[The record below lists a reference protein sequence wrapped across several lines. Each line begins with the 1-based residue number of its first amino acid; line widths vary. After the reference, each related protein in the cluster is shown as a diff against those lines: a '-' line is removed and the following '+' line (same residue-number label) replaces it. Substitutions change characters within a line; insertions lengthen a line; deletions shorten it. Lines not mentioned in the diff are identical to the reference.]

1 MIDNDGNTV
10 TANSPAT
17 SPVKTSPVRAL
28 ILILAFAWV
37 GFVFAL
43 MVNPLTQPLIWVEQ
57 GKTTVTD
64 YAQDY
69 QMGVIARSEERFQA
83 YDEKVQN
90 RVLDRI
96 AYPMPSQQEGQH
108 FILQTMPFYF
118 AFMIPWSLLP
128 LRESYCL
135 FFASML
141 VAGIYSLYTLARK
154 QGEFSVSSTIMLLI
168 LVFTSAPAVYA
179 LRVGQAVI
187 FLLAL
192 MCGFM
197 YFWCK
202 KKSYLAGLC
211 LGLATFRP
219 QYSVIFLA
227 PVLMRKQWRMFAA
240 FFATE
245 VVLLLVSIFAV
256 GWDNVINYPAILF
269 HHDSRENYQGVNPHL
284 MISLRGVLT
293 GLSQSAVLA
302 ISIAVF
308 AVVFLIVLKAS
319 SLRAKSQAAEPWLL
333 SVTLMTA
340 LVFAPHSHFYDVILL
355 SIPAALTLS
364 KKSRD
369 EVGNSIPYRIWSY
382 CLYAAPI
389 LGWLRIY
396 LGLEFPP
403 AYLFLP
409 LHLLMLITGCIICFK
424 HLGTPAGQNGT
435 LEEKVVL

>member
-1 MIDNDGNTV
+1 MTEKLRDARPI
-10 TANSPAT
+10 
-17 SPVKTSPVRAL
+17 K
-28 ILILAFAWV
+28 ILIMVLGIAWV
-37 GFVFAL
+37 AFIFAL
-43 MVNPLTQPLIWVEQ
+43 MVNPFTQPLIWVEN

-69 QMGVIARSEERFQA
+69 QMGVIARSPERFQA

-96 AYPMPSQQEGQH
+96 AYPLPPQQEGQH

-118 AFMIPWSLLP
+118 AFMVPWSLLP
-128 LRESYCL
+128 LRESYL
-135 FFASML
+135 AFFATML
-141 VAGIYSLYTLARK
+141 AAGIYSLYTLARK
-154 QGEFSVSSTIMLLI
+154 QGGFSNFSAILLI
-168 LVFTSAPAVYA
+168 IVVFTSAPAVYA
-179 LRVGQAVI
+179 LRIGQAVI

-202 KKSYLAGLC
+202 NRPLLTGVC

-227 PVLMRKQWRMFAA
+227 PMLMRKQWRMLAA
-240 FFATE
+240 FVATE
-245 VVLLLVSIFAV
+245 VILLLVSIFTV

-302 ISIAVF
+302 ISIGIF

-319 SLRAKSQAAEPWLL
+319 SVRPKSAAADPWLL
-333 SVTLMTA
+333 SVTLLTA
-340 LVFAPHSHFYDVILL
+340 LVFAPHSHFYDVVLL
-355 SIPAALTLS
+355 GIPAALTLS
-364 KKSRD
+364 HKSRD
-369 EVGNSIPYRIWSY
+369 EVGNNLAYKIWAA
-382 CLYAAPI
+382 CFLLAPI
-389 LGWLRIY
+389 LGWVRIY
-396 LGLEFPP
+396 LGLAFPP

-424 HLGTPAGQNGT
+424 HLGSPAGQDGT